1 MCHFGGPAEVLG
13 YIQMSAMR
21 TAMSLSP
28 MLKRDETKPSLTVG
42 LLPRLPLPK
51 GEETKPSQSTNPTS
65 AARVGPRLVA
75 LLPRAGAD
83 SFGCGGGLAGG
94 FRAAID
100 LGAGFDEW

>member
-28 MLKRDETKPSLTVG
+28 MLK
-42 LLPRLPLPK
+42 

-65 AARVGPRLVA
+65 AARVGPRLVG